1 METATVSNQQ
11 TARGGALACLH
22 CGQPASDGHEFCCSG
37 CEAAYAAKDMIADGL
52 RFAALAREGDDG
64 SFTLSLQ
71 VEGIHCASCIRLIE
85 NALLSSEDVVD
96 ARVNMSTERLTYSWQ
111 GERAVG
117 DKLAATVSKL
127 GYKLYALDEGKIAAD
142 ETQKSLL
149 KAIAVSGFAAA
160 NMMLISI
167 GLWSSEAEVMGLA
180 TRDLFHWVSALIALP
195 TVLYAG
201 QPFFRSA
208 LLVLK
213 EGRANMDVPISLA
226 VVLASVMSLS
236 ETMRQGE
243 YVYFDSAVMLL
254 FFLLIGRYLDARAR
268 GRARERASNLLSK
281 LVGVATIVDENGLTQ
296 TPIRDL
302 RENDLVLVAS
312 GEAIPADGVVEKGES
327 ATDMSLITGETLPQ
341 AVSKGASVFA
351 GTINIDAPLYVRV
364 AKASEDSLLSDIVRL
379 METAEQSG
387 ASYVRLADRAAR
399 LYTPVV
405 HAMGALTFIGWWLL
419 FGAAWQV
426 ALLHAVTVLII
437 TCPCALGLAVP
448 VVQVVASSKLM
459 RSGVLLKSGDAL
471 ERLAKVDTIV
481 FDKTGTLTLGC
492 PQLQSDN
499 HTSDQ
504 MKLAASL
511 AVQSKHPLSLA
522 LSAAYEGDV
531 YELPVIEVPGCGLEA
546 TWEGKRVRL
555 GSRNWCGDAEA
566 EQTASA
572 MELWLNIDGVPANCF
587 RFADMLRTDAI
598 DTIEAL
604 MSYGLDIRLL
614 SGDQKA
620 IVSAVAN
627 ETGIQN
633 FAAEVTPSDKYQ
645 YLNELKQEGRQV
657 MMVGDGLNDAPALA
671 AAAVSMSPSTAV
683 DIAQN
688 TADIVF
694 QGERLMPVLDTIRTA
709 RFSTRLVKQN
719 FGLAAL
725 YNIVAIPAAVLGHVT
740 PLIAAIA
747 MSGSS
752 LVVIANAF
760 RLNLKSKR

>member
-1 METATVSNQQ
+1 METAAVPAGQ
-11 TARGGALACLH
+11 TTDRDAVKCLH
-22 CGQPASDGHEFCCSG
+22 CGQPAHTGSDFCCSG
-37 CEAAYAAKDMIADGL
+37 CEAAYAAKDVLADGPRL
-52 RFAALAREGDDG
+52 ATLARDDG
-64 SFTLSLQ
+64 EEGYTLSVQ

-85 NALLSSEDVVD
+85 NALLGAEGVLG
-96 ARVNMSTERLTYSWQ
+96 ARVNMSTERLTYSWS
-111 GERAVG
+111 GDRALG
-117 DKLAATVSKL
+117 DALAAKVTKL
-127 GYKLYALDEGKIAAD
+127 GYKLHALDEGKVKAD

-167 GLWSSEAEVMGLA
+167 GLWSSNVEVMGLA
-180 TRDLFHWVSALIALP
+180 TRDLFHWISALIALP
-195 TVLYAG
+195 TVLYSG

-208 LLVLK
+208 WSVLK
-213 EGRANMDVPISLA
+213 ERRANMDVPISLA
-226 VVLASVMSLS
+226 VILASVMSLS

-268 GRARERASNLLSK
+268 GRARDRASSLLSK
-281 LVGVATIVDENGLTQ
+281 LVGVATVIDDGELTQ

-302 RENDLVLVAS
+302 REGDLVLVAS
-312 GEAIPADGVVEKGES
+312 GEAIPADGTVERGES

-341 AVSKGASVFA
+341 AVAKGALVFA

-405 HAMGALTFIGWWLL
+405 HTMGALTFIGWWLL
-419 FGAAWQV
+419 AGAPWQV

-459 RSGVLLKSGDAL
+459 RAGVLLKSGDAL

-481 FDKTGTLTLGC
+481 FDKTGTLTLGR
-492 PQLQSDN
+492 PQLMDGN
-499 HTSDQ
+499 HPLEV

-511 AVQSKHPLSLA
+511 AAQSKHPLSQA
-522 LSAAYEGDV
+522 LVASYEG
-531 YELPVIEVPGCGLEA
+531 ELFDPQVTEVPGRGLEA
-546 TWEGKRVRL
+546 ELDGKRVRL
-555 GSRNWCGDAEA
+555 GSRSWCGDAD
-566 EQTASA
+566 ASQSSGA
-572 MELWLNIDGVPANCF
+572 MELWLNLDGAPKTCF
-587 RFADMLRTDAI
+587 RFADTLRPDAL
-598 DTIEAL
+598 DVIEKLKAQ
-604 MSYGLDIRLL
+604 GLDIRLL
-614 SGDQKA
+614 SGDQE
-620 IVSAVAN
+620 AVVKSVAAEAGI
-627 ETGIQN
+627 ET
-633 FAAEVTPSDKYQ
+633 FAAEVTPADKYH
-645 YLNELKQEGRQV
+645 YLNELKQSGRQV
-657 MMVGDGLNDAPALA
+657 LMVGDGLNDAPALA
-671 AAAVSMSPSTAV
+671 AAEVSMSPSTAV

-694 QGERLMPVLDTIRTA
+694 QGEQLKPMIETLRTA

-719 FGLAAL
+719 FGLAVS
-725 YNIVAIPAAVLGHVT
+725 YNVVAIPAAVLGHVT

-760 RLNLKSKR
+760 RLNLKGRR